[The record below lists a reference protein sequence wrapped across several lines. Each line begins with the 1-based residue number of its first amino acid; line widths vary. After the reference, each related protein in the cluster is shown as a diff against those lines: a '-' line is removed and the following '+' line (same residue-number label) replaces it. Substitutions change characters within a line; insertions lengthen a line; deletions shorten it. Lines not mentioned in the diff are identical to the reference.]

1 MGRGDLHGEV
11 DRLAGREAL
20 DAAGGGVVELVAA
33 ALPQVALGDVEVA
46 LRGADLGHGLDV
58 AVRVRR
64 HLVVELGAT
73 GGLHGIA
80 ERARGR
86 REDLAVGGDTRDEEG
101 GGGDLLVH
109 LD

>member
-1 MGRGDLHGEV
+1 MGRGDV
-11 DRLAGREAL
+11 DDEGDLLAGGEAL
-20 DAAGGGVVELVAA
+20 DGVCGGVVELVAA
-33 ALPQVALGDVEVA
+33 ALPQVALGGVEVG

-58 AVRVRR
+58 AVVVRR
-64 HLVVELGAT
+64 LHVPDLVAA

-80 ERARGR
+80 QGTGGG
-86 REDLAVGGDTRDEEG
+86 GGDTAVGRDTGDEEG